1 MIGRRLA
8 SRASSRLAN
17 RFLRRL
23 ERADEIQQATLFGIM
38 RANEDTW
45 FGTKHGFRGI
55 RSVNDFRAAVPLTRY
70 EAMGELVA
78 RIAAGERGVLTQE
91 PVTYLLVTSGTSAS
105 PKMIPVTP
113 AWFKETRFA
122 LATAAGL
129 AASWAIGQQ
138 MRLDRGLI
146 LASNGLAGV
155 TSGGIRYG
163 PINGV
168 LAQRARRF
176 WDCISVVPFDVTR
189 IADNDAKR
197 YMYWRFALLAHRLAF
212 VAAPYTPYL
221 ISLAVDLKEQTE
233 SLVRDIADGR
243 VCSRLPLTREER
255 ERFARLLRPAPARAR
270 LLEALASQGGL
281 VPRTVWPDLGLVFAI
296 HAQTFSLYEPPLH
309 DLYGD
314 KPVWGAPYTASE
326 GILGVAHQ
334 VDSYSHLP
342 AVSVG
347 YLEFIPEEEW
357 GSEASPACLSLK
369 ELELGRRYE
378 VVLTGRNG
386 LYRYRVG
393 DVIEVDGTP
402 WQYALGRLGEDD

>member
-1 MIGRRLA
+1 
-8 SRASSRLAN
+8 
-17 RFLRRL
+17 
-23 ERADEIQQATLFGIM
+23 
-38 RANEDTW
+38 
-45 FGTKHGFRGI
+45 
-55 RSVNDFRAAVPLTRY
+55 
-70 EAMGELVA
+70 
-78 RIAAGERGVLTQE
+78 
-91 PVTYLLVTSGTSAS
+91 
-105 PKMIPVTP
+105 
-113 AWFKETRFA
+113 
-122 LATAAGL
+122 
-129 AASWAIGQQ
+129 
-138 MRLDRGLI
+138 
-146 LASNGLAGV
+146 
-155 TSGGIRYG
+155 
-163 PINGV
+163 
-168 LAQRARRF
+168 
-176 WDCISVVPFDVTR
+176 
-189 IADNDAKR
+189 
-197 YMYWRFALLAHRLAF
+197 LAF

-296 HAQTFSLYEPPLH
+296 HAQTFCLYEPPLH

-393 DVIEVDGTP
+393 DVIEVDGSMHGVPCFRVVGRRGSMLSVVWERMTEAQILIAFSESLRQSSLDAVDFVADIDRSATP
-402 WQYALGRLGEDD
+402 PRYRFWIELRPDKSIPGSLALTLDGCLRRASPAYGTLRDSREIGFPEVQCLATHTFANMIRRRERNGAYREQLKVQHVSADARSVLAADGRWDLDA